1 MEHIKQIEQELERY
15 IRELELTGPKS
26 IKLILNKK
34 LLGGDDTANAV
45 CLHLS
50 TKYKGLNWSEL
61 CVDDEDN
68 VVLFIGRRY

>member
-1 MEHIKQIEQELERY
+1 MEHIKEIEQELERY

-34 LLGGDDTANAV
+34 LLDEDANAV

-50 TKYKGLNWSEL
+50 TKYKGLNWPEL